1 MTIVLILVVAAV
13 VLGPILG
20 TESRPDFIEHPERGS
35 YKRPLA

>member
-20 TESRPDFIEHPERGS
+20 AESRPDFMEHPEGGS
-35 YKRPLA
+35 SKRPLA